1 MIPPLRI
8 LITSSAE
15 EVSREMVPGHLWLT
29 VGIERNGAAEP
40 LTSAEVDKLG
50 LDDDALFSIA
60 MSKLRQT
67 TARADLRP
75 VDTLPGLY
83 FQVAPDGLAA
93 SRMVLVP
100 DLMGPE
106 PYGGLVVAVPSQD
119 QLLCV
124 PLRSARALDAL
135 QVLASALGHALNA
148 AHEVLSDQL
157 YWYDGKRW
165 IPITVVHG
173 SEEVT
178 VLPPPAFVRTMNRL
192 AAMDLVQVAG
202 EA

>member
-8 LITSSAE
+8 LITSSAH
-15 EVSREMVPGHLWLT
+15 EVSRELVPGHLWLT
-29 VGIERNGAAEP
+29 VGIERNGTVTP
-40 LTSAEVDKLG
+40 LTAHEVDKLG
-50 LDDDALFSIA
+50 LDDNALFNAA
-60 MSKLRQT
+60 MSKLRQA

-75 VDTLPGLY
+75 VDTLPGLF

-93 SRMVLVP
+93 SRMVLLP
-100 DLMGPE
+100 DLLRVE
-106 PYGGLVVAVPSQD
+106 AFGGLVVAIPSQD

-135 QVLASALGHALNA
+135 QVLASALGHAMA
-148 AHEVLSDQL
+148 SSDDVLSDQL
-157 YWYDGKRW
+157 YWYDGARW
-165 IPITVVHG
+165 IPISVVHG

-178 VLPPPAFVRTMNRL
+178 VLPPPNFVRTMNRL
-192 AAMDLVQVAG
+192 AAMDLVLVAG